1 MNHVSI
7 ASFSPLE
14 LIVETVVFADGE
26 RCPMLVETSTRLPLL
41 EPNVW
46 ALTTYRRDSAAAM
59 EQALRGVMILLLWCA
74 HRGIDLY
81 DRIRAG
87 VFFASHELDS
97 IEAYAATP
105 KRKIGSSAL
114 QTAEA
119 KSTSARPRK
128 HRSNVRFLRRMAPAK
143 SEPTVAQDTKRIR
156 IHYITKYI
164 EWLSDKQIFRNGRV
178 AGDLAEAQELSRQ
191 YSEAAQK
198 TIVSLNSR
206 TKGRGE
212 KEPKGLDPN
221 QRSELMRVID
231 PQCKD
236 NPWNDPF
243 VRLRNQIIVTLML
256 GPGPRRGETLS
267 AKGNALQ
274 VASRLLAIIRNQ
286 DDKTDPRR
294 KQPMPKTKERLL
306 LLGPDLL
313 ALLIQY
319 MKERGKKPIARK
331 HGFLFV

>member
-1 MNHVSI
+1 
-7 ASFSPLE
+7 
-14 LIVETVVFADGE
+14 
-26 RCPMLVETSTRLPLL
+26 
-41 EPNVW
+41 
-46 ALTTYRRDSAAAM
+46 
-59 EQALRGVMILLLWCA
+59 
-74 HRGIDLY
+74 
-81 DRIRAG
+81 

-164 EWLSDKQIFRNGRV
+164 EWLSDKQIFRIGRV

-294 KQPMPKTKERLL
+294 KQPMLKTKERLL